1 MEGREYNLM
10 LKCTDDAMLLTFTTL
25 VENFG
30 CGNFLG
36 QLNEFTS
43 SPFVPRDLS
52 FLLGLWILKNPQL
65 VMILLITQIR
75 KTSHNKLLAPCEM
88 CEQHR

>member
-1 MEGREYNLM
+1 MYIILCICTSEYAIANMEGREYNLM

-52 FLLGLWILKNPQL
+52 FLLGL
-65 VMILLITQIR
+65 
-75 KTSHNKLLAPCEM
+75 
-88 CEQHR
+88 